1 MTQIWVIYIF
11 GWLDLL
17 QILRILAAF
26 SLCGPLLIVYLFYAI
41 LFPKTTPGLTIGEP
55 PGRPEAEVATALL
68 SVGSDGLSATHVSSV
83 DC

>member
-1 MTQIWVIYIF
+1 MNIASKSQAPF
-11 GWLDLL
+11 
-17 QILRILAAF
+17 
-26 SLCGPLLIVYLFYAI
+26 FYAI

-68 SVGSDGLSATHVSSV
+68 SVSSDGLSATHVSSV